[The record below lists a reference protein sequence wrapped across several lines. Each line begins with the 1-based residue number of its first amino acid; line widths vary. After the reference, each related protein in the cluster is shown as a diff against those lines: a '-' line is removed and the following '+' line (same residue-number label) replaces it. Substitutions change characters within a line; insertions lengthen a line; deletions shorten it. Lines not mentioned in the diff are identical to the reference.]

1 MRLSA
6 EHLDRQIERNEMN
19 YTHLAEEERYQI
31 QALLDVGMSV
41 TAIAVQINHH
51 KSTISRELGN

>member
-1 MRLSA
+1 
-6 EHLDRQIERNEMN
+6 MN
-19 YTHLAEEERYQI
+19 YTHTAEEERYQI

-41 TAIAVQINHH
+41 TAIAVQINRH